1 MLVKELKELCIKK
14 QKFII
19 LGIKRGYFRA
29 IYSGSR
35 IPRKFRNKEL
45 LNFYETYID
54 DERWIVM
61 EI

>member
-19 LGIKRGYFRA
+19 LGMKRGSFRA

-35 IPRKFRNKEL
+35 IPRRYRNKEL
-45 LNFYETYID
+45 LNFYESYID